1 MKTKDKI
8 PGGNPFK
15 VPDNYFE
22 EVNRRIISA
31 ATGELQEKKMR
42 TLRMPMRQYI
52 AIAASVAVL
61 ALLSYTGIKL
71 FSPRRE
77 SLTLNNIPTE
87 VYSDEILNNIDLVV
101 LEENTAASGI
111 PEEGLHV
118 DDQDIIDYLVRENI
132 DINDIYEKL

>member
-22 EVNRRIISA
+22 GVSSRIISA
-31 ATGELQEKKMR
+31 TTGELKEKKFR
-42 TLRMPMRQYI
+42 TVRMPMRQYI

-77 SLTLNNIPTE
+77 SFTLNNIPTE
-87 VYSDEILNNIDLVV
+87 VYSDEILKDIDLVV
-101 LEENTAASGI
+101 LEENTSASGI
-111 PEEGLHV
+111 PEEGLNL
-118 DDQDIIDYLVRENI
+118 DDQDIIDYLIRENI